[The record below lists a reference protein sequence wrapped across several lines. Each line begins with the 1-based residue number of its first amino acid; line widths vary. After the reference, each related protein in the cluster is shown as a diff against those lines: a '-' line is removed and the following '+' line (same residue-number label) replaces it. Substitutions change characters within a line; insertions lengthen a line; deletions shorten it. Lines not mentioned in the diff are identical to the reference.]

1 MGCVFMFW
9 RVIVSLSYIY
19 VSKKLGLAKLSLK
32 VSSSLRIMKVVDF
45 YVQLGIFA
53 AFSLNFREYLFS
65 DDPSVFEPDI
75 HGQVEI
81 QISL

>member
-1 MGCVFMFW
+1 
-9 RVIVSLSYIY
+9 
-19 VSKKLGLAKLSLK
+19 
-32 VSSSLRIMKVVDF
+32 MKVIDF
-45 YVQLGIFA
+45 YVKLGIFA